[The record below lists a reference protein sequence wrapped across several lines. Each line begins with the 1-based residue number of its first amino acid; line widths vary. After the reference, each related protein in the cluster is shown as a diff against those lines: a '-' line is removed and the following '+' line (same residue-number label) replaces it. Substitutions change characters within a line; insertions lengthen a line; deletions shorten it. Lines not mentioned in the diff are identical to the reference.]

1 MHLRNSQAFIKSLFI
16 NRGPIKASKK
26 GGESKIKNINK
37 EIQKMTNKIKNG
49 NLPNNGVLKRSKND
63 KIFSQFN
70 KNFTAAN
77 LSFIS
82 NSTQKST
89 KQNESKKWIRS
100 SANPSENLSNKIIQE
115 AFNKSISESHK
126 MIEYLKIE
134 NKIIVEENHKL
145 KFEKEHIE
153 KELIKIKQENEIIT
167 KQYLDMKDGEM
178 CETKTQL
185 EISKSHLR
193 SLVSTLSD
201 LLEYMLSRWLNAP
214 QATSRSQSSIL
225 GGTQDFGENSYS
237 TDLIYKLYDDE
248 KRNTSE
254 YIKNLLVAKLDVIN
268 QTVKGLNIDT
278 EIDKIMNWRMIDDF
292 VSEHNSPL
300 LNNSV
305 RRSSKIDSEMAPFF
319 GLGSTHKTH
328 SNSNNSNFKPFLR
341 NDSFQGSFRSKE
353 SIEELKTGIEKLSHR
368 KSVNIDASDSK
379 HNLIH
384 EDSMMNIGA
393 SRPEYDKKTS
403 PIIRAP
409 SIEDIEE
416 EKEYIKVDEEVI
428 RISRL
433 KGRQFTNS
441 DECDESAIEENKSVD
456 HLTSKE
462 SLSHL
467 VKSISFNELY
477 PPQEP
482 AVMGMKIGGLNEMT
496 LNNYLACNEPGYRLK
511 KGPVSEFSS
520 HSSKKF
526 FGRMNNSTNTL
537 EDKQKPKSSKKVPL
551 SENKIFEDKKIRK
564 QNSEESLILA
574 VTAKANL
581 SEKGFG
587 SFMNSDNFEE
597 DDENAKS
604 VFSHENDKSKTFKF
618 VFRDPIIEGG
628 GKFIKQ
634 KSMEF

>member
-1 MHLRNSQAFIKSLFI
+1 
-16 NRGPIKASKK
+16 
-26 GGESKIKNINK
+26 
-37 EIQKMTNKIKNG
+37 MTNKIKYSNITG
-49 NLPNNGVLKRSKND
+49 SGVLKGTNQD
-63 KIFSQFN
+63 KIFSKFN

-82 NSTQKST
+82 SSTQKSN
-89 KQNESKKWIRS
+89 KQSESKKYS
-100 SANPSENLSNKIIQE
+100 KPSQSISESISNKFIQD
-115 AFNKSISESHK
+115 AFNKSMAESHK
-126 MIEYLKIE
+126 IIEDLKLE
-134 NKIIVEENHKL
+134 NKILVEENHKL
-145 KFEKEHIE
+145 KFENEHMNKEFS
-153 KELIKIKQENEIIT
+153 KIKQEYEIST
-167 KQYLDMKDGEM
+167 KQYLELKDGEM
-178 CETKTQL
+178 WETKAQL
-185 EISKSHLR
+185 EISKTHLR
-193 SLVSTLSD
+193 SLVSTLAE
-201 LLEYMLSRWLNAP
+201 LLEYMLTRCLTGP
-214 QATSRSQSSIL
+214 QITSRSQSSIL
-225 GGTQDFGENSYS
+225 GGTQDFGDNSYS
-237 TDLIYKLYDDE
+237 TDLIYRLYDDE

-254 YIKNLLVAKLDVIN
+254 YIKNLLIAKLDVIN
-268 QTVKGLNIDT
+268 QTVRGLNIDS
-278 EIDKIMNWRMIDDF
+278 EIDKIMNWRMIEDF
-292 VSEHNSPL
+292 VSEHNSPM

-305 RRSSKIDSEMAPFF
+305 RRSSKMDSEMAPFF

-328 SNSNNSNFKPFLR
+328 SGSNQSNFKPFIR
-341 NDSFQGSFRSKE
+341 NDSFQGSLGSRG
-353 SIEELKTGIEKLSHR
+353 SIGEIKNGIEKLSHR
-368 KSVNIDASDSK
+368 KSVNIVANDSK

-403 PIIRAP
+403 PIIGAP
-409 SIEDIEE
+409 SIDDFEE
-416 EKEYIKVDEEVI
+416 EKEYIKIDEEVI

-433 KGRQFTNS
+433 KGKQFTNS
-441 DECDESAIEENKSVD
+441 DEWDESAIEENKSID

-496 LNNYLACNEPGYRLK
+496 LNNYLAWNEPGYTLK

-574 VTAKANL
+574 VTAKENL

-604 VFSHENDKSKTFKF
+604 VFSHENDKAKTFKF
-618 VFRDPIIEGG
+618 IFKDPIIEGG